1 MKLSRRQFVGSV
13 AGMAAAAALSQT
25 MAQTAPSTPPTTVPA
40 NPDPRLDWWRQAKF
54 GMFIH
59 WGLYCIPAGVWKGQE
74 IRGIGEWI
82 MNRAKI
88 PVKEY
93 EKLAEQFNPVKF
105 NADEWVQIA
114 KDAGQKYM
122 VITSKHHDGFAMYHS
137 LASKYNVV
145 DATPFKR
152 DVCKELADA
161 CARNDMRLG
170 FYYSQAQD
178 WHEPNGI
185 GNTWDFGPDDKKDFD
200 EYFNGKAIPQV
211 REILTGYGPVCLV
224 WFDTP
229 KNVMT
234 EERSMKLKNV
244 VHELQPACLI
254 DGRIGKAGAD
264 YQSTGDNKIPDAVKP
279 GDWETPATL
288 NDTWG
293 FKTNDNNWKSANQ
306 LIFNLV
312 DIVSKGGNYLLNVG
326 PTSEGL
332 IPQPSV
338 ERLRAMGA
346 WLKTNGDAIYGAKP
360 TPYGPELKSKDWRC
374 TTKGGTQYLH
384 VFNWPKDGQLVLPK
398 SQMTPGRAHMMS
410 DPGKSALTI
419 LNDNGQ
425 LVIKLPDAAPDP
437 VATVIA
443 IEM

>member
-1 MKLSRRQFVGSV
+1 
-13 AGMAAAAALSQT
+13 
-25 MAQTAPSTPPTTVPA
+25 
-40 NPDPRLDWWRQAKF
+40 
-54 GMFIH
+54 
-59 WGLYCIPAGVWKGQE
+59 VWKGQE

-244 VHELQPACLI
+244 VHELRPACLI

-293 FKTNDNNWKSANQ
+293 FKTNDNNWKSGQPAHLQSRRYRQQGRQLPAERRADERGPHPAAQRRTPARDGRLAEDQRRCDLRRQANP
-306 LIFNLV
+306 V
-312 DIVSKGGNYLLNVG
+312 RPGA
-326 PTSEGL
+326 E
-332 IPQPSV
+332 V
-338 ERLRAMGA
+338 ERLAVHDEGGYAVSARVQLAEGWADHTAEVADDTRPRSHDERSGA
-346 WLKTNGDAIYGAKP
+346 SP
-360 TPYGPELKSKDWRC
+360 R
-374 TTKGGTQYLH
+374 
-384 VFNWPKDGQLVLPK
+384 
-398 SQMTPGRAHMMS
+398 
-410 DPGKSALTI
+410 
-419 LNDNGQ
+419 
-425 LVIKLPDAAPDP
+425 
-437 VATVIA
+437 
-443 IEM
+443 